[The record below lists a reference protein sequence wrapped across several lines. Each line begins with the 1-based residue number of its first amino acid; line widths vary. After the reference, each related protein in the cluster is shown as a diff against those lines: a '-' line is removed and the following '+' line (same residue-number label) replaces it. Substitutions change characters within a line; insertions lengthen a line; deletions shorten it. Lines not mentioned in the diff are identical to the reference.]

1 MHFKSFLLAAASAAA
16 FAGAAHAQDAA
27 PADDTTAVDQIVVT
41 GTRVAR
47 SRLDTVSPV
56 DIVDSKA
63 LTRQGTPELAQALAN
78 LAPSID
84 FPRPAVTDGTDSV
97 RPATLR
103 GLSPDQTLVLLN
115 GHRAHTAALVNI
127 NGSIGRGSSPF
138 DLNTIPT
145 AALDRV
151 EILREGAAAQYGSDA
166 IAGVINL
173 RLREARSGGGA
184 SATYGVYNTDV
195 KTERNHDGRKAHDG
209 PTYSA
214 SLWQGFAL
222 PNDGFLTLTGE
233 YSFRN
238 PTNRADLD
246 PRVTPNKVTGVY
258 GDPQVETKT
267 IYANAGL
274 PLNDDWSLYGLA
286 GYQNR
291 KGESSAFPRL
301 AVVGGALNT
310 AQNIASIYPNGYVPK
325 ITTKIDDY
333 NLLFGTKGVIAG
345 FNVDASVSYGNNK
358 VEYGTINSLNA
369 SLGAASPTRFKDGSM
384 QYGQTVAAID
394 VNRPLDLFNFAK
406 PSTLAFGV
414 EYRDETYKIKAGETA
429 SWVNGGA
436 GAANAGI
443 GAQGFPGF
451 RPTNAVDVS
460 RNATSFYVDLDN
472 QITDKLDV
480 DLAARYEDYSDFG
493 STTTGKIAARYDFT
507 DSFALRGAFSSGFR
521 APALQQQYFTTTSIN
536 IVGGSPVDVG
546 TFPATSATAAAL
558 GAKPLEPEKSKNYSL
573 GAVYHKGPFELTV
586 DAYQIDIDNRIVLS
600 ENIAGVNGGTATQQA
615 IYNLLQPFGVT
626 TARFFVNGVDTTTKG
641 VDVVAR
647 YRLDAD
653 AAGRFDLT
661 LAANY
666 NQTDVNRVPTTST
679 LSGLPVPPPL
689 FARVNVLTY
698 EQGTPDHKFVA
709 SGDWSNGPWGATLK
723 GTAYGSVLIPNANS
737 TLDYKSG
744 AKTVWDA
751 EARYTFLK
759 DITWALG
766 VNNLFD
772 EYPDRAPAPVNTT
785 GVVGFPSY
793 SPFGFNGR
801 FLYTRL
807 SYSW

>member
-1 MHFKSFLLAAASAAA
+1 MRGDFAMRFKSFLLAAASVAAV
-16 FAGAAHAQDAA
+16 AGAAQAQDVATT
-27 PADDTTAVDQIVVT
+27 ADSTAVDQVVVT

-56 DIVDSKA
+56 DVVDSKA

-127 NGSIGRGSSPF
+127 NGSIGRGSAPF

-173 RLREARSGGGA
+173 RLREASHGGGA
-184 SATYGVYNTDV
+184 SATYGIYNTEV
-195 KTERNHDGRKAHDG
+195 KTTRDRDGRTAHDG

-222 PNDGFLTLTGE
+222 PNEGFLTVTGE

-238 PTNRADLD
+238 PTNRADRD
-246 PRVTPNKVTGVY
+246 PRVSPQKVTGVY

-267 IYANAGL
+267 IYANFGL
-274 PLNDDWSLYGLA
+274 PLNEAWSLYGLA

-301 AVVGGALNT
+301 ADNANNYVSV
-310 AQNIASIYPNGYVPK
+310 YPTGYVPR

-333 NLLFGTKGVIAG
+333 NLAFGAKGEIGG
-345 FNVDASVSYGNNK
+345 FNVDASVTYGNNK

-369 SLGAASPTRFKDGSM
+369 SLGATSPTRFKDGSM

-394 VNRPLDLFNFAK
+394 VNRPLELFNFAK
-406 PSTLAFGV
+406 PSTLAFGI
-414 EYRDETYKIKAGETA
+414 EYRDETYKIEAGETA
-429 SWVNGGA
+429 SWVNGGNGK
-436 GAANAGI
+436 GA

-451 RPTNAVDVS
+451 RPANEVDVS
-460 RNATSFYVDLDN
+460 RNATSLYVDLDN
-472 QITDKLDV
+472 QITDKLDI

-507 DSFALRGAFSSGFR
+507 DNFALRGAFSSGFR

-536 IVGGSPVDVG
+536 IVAGGAAVDVG

-573 GAVYHKGPFELTV
+573 GAVYHKGPFELTI

-600 ENIAGVNGGTATQQA
+600 ENIAGVNGGTPTQQA

-626 TARFFVNGVDTTTKG
+626 TARFFVNGVDTTSKG

-666 NQTDVNRVPTTST
+666 NQTDVTKVPTTST

-689 FARVNVLTY
+689 FARVNILTY

-709 SGDWSNGPWGATLK
+709 SGDWSNGPWGATLR
-723 GTAYGSVLIPNANS
+723 GTAYGSVLVPNATPS
-737 TLDYKSG
+737 LDYKSG

-759 DITWALG
+759 DVTWAVG

-785 GVVGFPSY
+785 GVVAFPSY

>member
-1 MHFKSFLLAAASAAA
+1 MRFKSFLLAAASVAAVS
-16 FAGAAHAQDAA
+16 GAAQAQDVAT
-27 PADDTTAVDQIVVT
+27 PADSTEVDQVVIT

-56 DIVDSKA
+56 DVVDNKA

-115 GHRAHTAALVNI
+115 GHRAHTSALVNI
-127 NGSIGRGSSPF
+127 NGSIGRGSAPF

-173 RLREARSGGGA
+173 RLREASHGGGA
-184 SATYGVYNTDV
+184 SATYGIYNTDV
-195 KTERNHDGRKAHDG
+195 KTARDRDGRKAHDG

-222 PNDGFLTLTGE
+222 PNEGFLTVTGE

-238 PTNRADLD
+238 PTNRADRD
-246 PRVTPNKVTGVY
+246 PRVSPQKVTGVY

-267 IYANAGL
+267 IYANFGL
-274 PLNDDWSLYGLA
+274 PLNEEWSLYGLA

-301 AVVGGALNT
+301 ADNANNYVSV
-310 AQNIASIYPNGYVPK
+310 YPTGYVPR

-333 NLLFGTKGVIAG
+333 NLAFGTKGVIGG
-345 FNVDASVSYGNNK
+345 FNVDASVTYGNNK

-369 SLGAASPTRFKDGSM
+369 SLGPSSPTRFKDGSM

-394 VNRPLDLFNFAK
+394 VNRPLELFNFAK
-406 PSTLAFGV
+406 PSTLAFGI
-414 EYRDETYKIKAGETA
+414 EYRDETYKIEAGETA
-429 SWVNGGA
+429 SWVNGGNGK
-436 GAANAGI
+436 GA

-451 RPTNAVDVS
+451 RPANEVDVS
-460 RNATSFYVDLDN
+460 RNATSLYVDLDN
-472 QITDKLDV
+472 QITDKLDI

-507 DSFALRGAFSSGFR
+507 DNFALRGAFSTGFR

-536 IVGGSPVDVG
+536 IVSGGAAVDVG

-600 ENIAGVNGGTATQQA
+600 ENIQGVNGGTPTQQA

-626 TARFFVNGVDTTTKG
+626 TARFFVNGVDTTSKG

-653 AAGRFDLT
+653 EAGRFDLT

-666 NQTDVNRVPTTST
+666 NQTDVNKVPTTST

-709 SGDWSNGPWGATLK
+709 AGDWSNGPWGATLR
-723 GTAYGSVLIPNANS
+723 GTAYGSVLIPNA
-737 TLDYKSG
+737 TPALDYKSG

-759 DITWALG
+759 DVTWALG

-772 EYPDRAPAPVNTT
+772 EYPDQAPAPVNTT
-785 GVVGFPSY
+785 GVVAFPSY

>member
-1 MHFKSFLLAAASAAA
+1 MRFKSFLLAATSVAA
-16 FAGAAHAQDAA
+16 FAGAAHAQDTAT
-27 PADDTTAVDQIVVT
+27 PADDSTAVEQLVVT

-56 DIVDSKA
+56 DVVDNKA

-115 GHRAHTAALVNI
+115 GHRAHTSALVNI
-127 NGSIGRGSSPF
+127 NGSIGRGSAPF

-173 RLREARSGGGA
+173 RLREASHGGGA
-184 SATYGVYNTDV
+184 SATYGIYDTKVQTSRDP
-195 KTERNHDGRKAHDG
+195 DGRKAHDG

-222 PNDGFLTLTGE
+222 PNEGFLTVTGE

-246 PRVTPNKVTGVY
+246 PRVSPLKVTGVY

-267 IYANAGL
+267 IYANFGL
-274 PLNDDWSLYGLA
+274 PLNDTWSLYGLA

-301 AVVGGALNT
+301 ADNANNYTSV
-310 AQNIASIYPNGYVPK
+310 YPTGYVPR

-333 NLLFGTKGVIAG
+333 NLAFGTKGVVAG
-345 FNVDASVSYGNNK
+345 FNVDASVTYGNNK

-369 SLGAASPTRFKDGSM
+369 SLGATSPTRFKDGSM

-394 VNRPLDLFNFAK
+394 VNRPLELFNFAK
-406 PSTLAFGV
+406 PSTLAFGI
-414 EYRDETYKIKAGETA
+414 EYRDESYKIEAGETA
-429 SWVNGGA
+429 SWINGGNGK
-436 GAANAGI
+436 GA

-451 RPTNAVDVS
+451 RPANAVDVS
-460 RNATSFYVDLDN
+460 RNATSLYVDLDN
-472 QITDKLDV
+472 QITDKLDI

-507 DSFALRGAFSSGFR
+507 DNFALRGAFSSGFR

-536 IVGGSPVDVG
+536 IIAGGAAVDVG

-600 ENIAGVNGGTATQQA
+600 ENIQGVNGGTATQQA

-626 TARFFVNGVDTTTKG
+626 TARFFVNGVDTTSKG

-653 AAGRFDLT
+653 EAGRFDFT

-666 NQTDVNRVPTTST
+666 NQTDVNKVPTTST

-689 FARVNVLTY
+689 FARVNILTY

-709 SGDWSNGPWGATLK
+709 SGDWSNGAWGATLR
-723 GTAYGSVLIPNANS
+723 GTAYGSVLVPNA
-737 TLDYKSG
+737 TPALDYKSG

-785 GVVGFPSY
+785 GVVAFPSY

-807 SYSW
+807 SYNW

>member
-1 MHFKSFLLAAASAAA
+1 MHFRSFLMAAASVAVI
-16 FAGAAHAQDAA
+16 AGAAHAQDAA
-27 PADDTTAVDQIVVT
+27 APGAADDATAVDQIVVT

-56 DIVDSKA
+56 DVVDNKA

-127 NGSIGRGSSPF
+127 NGSIGRGSAPF

-195 KTERNHDGRKAHDG
+195 KTARNTDGRKAHDG

-214 SLWQGFAL
+214 SLWQGFSL

-238 PTNRADLD
+238 PTNRADND
-246 PRVTPNKVTGVY
+246 PRVAPGTVTGVY
-258 GDPQVETKT
+258 GDPQVESKT
-267 IYANAGL
+267 IYANFGL
-274 PLNDDWSLYGLA
+274 PLNADWSLYGLA

-301 AVVGGALNT
+301 ATNANNYVSV
-310 AQNIASIYPNGYVPK
+310 YPTGYVPR
-325 ITTKIDDY
+325 ITTDIDDY
-333 NLLFGTKGVIAG
+333 NLAFGTKGVIGG
-345 FNVDASVSYGNNK
+345 FNIDASVTYGDNK

-369 SLGAASPTRFKDGSM
+369 SLGATSPTRFKDGSM

-394 VNRPLDLFNFAK
+394 VNRPLELFGFAK

-429 SWVNGGA
+429 SWVNGGNGK
-436 GAANAGI
+436 GA

-451 RPTNAVDVS
+451 RPSNAVDVS
-460 RNATSFYVDLDN
+460 RNATSLYVDLDN
-472 QITDKLDV
+472 QVTDKLDI

-507 DSFALRGAFSSGFR
+507 NSFALRGAVSSGFR
-521 APALQQQYFTTTSIN
+521 APALQQQYFTVTSIN
-536 IVGGSPVDVG
+536 IVGGAAVDVG
-546 TFPATSATAAAL
+546 TFPATSLTARAL
-558 GAKPLEPEKSKNYSL
+558 GAKPLEPEKSKNYSF

-615 IYNLLQPFGVT
+615 IYNLLSPFGVT

-641 VDVVAR
+641 VDVVGR
-647 YRLDAD
+647 YRLDAE

-661 LAANY
+661 LAANF
-666 NQTDVNRVPTTST
+666 NKTDVNRVPTTST

-698 EQGTPDHKFVA
+698 EEGTPDHKFVA

-723 GTAYGSVLIPNANS
+723 GTAYGSVLVPS
-737 TLDYKSG
+737 SDPTLDYKSG

-759 DITWALG
+759 DVTWAVG

-772 EYPDRAPAPVNTT
+772 EYPDRTPAPSNTT
-785 GVVGFPSY
+785 GVVAFPSY

-807 SYSW
+807 SYGW

>member
-1 MHFKSFLLAAASAAA
+1 MRFRTFLLTAASVAAV
-16 FAGAAHAQDAA
+16 AGAAQAQDVAA
-27 PADDTTAVDQIVVT
+27 PTAADDSTAVDQLVVT

-56 DIVDSKA
+56 DVVDNKA

-127 NGSIGRGSSPF
+127 NGSIGRGSAPF

-145 AALDRV
+145 SALERV

-173 RLREARSGGGA
+173 RLRQASSGGGA
-184 SATYGVYNTDV
+184 SATYGIYNTEV
-195 KTERNHDGRKAHDG
+195 KTTRDSDGRKAKDG

-222 PNDGFLTLTGE
+222 PNDGFLTVTGE

-246 PRVTPNKVTGVY
+246 PRVSPQKVTGVY

-267 IYANAGL
+267 IYANFGL
-274 PLNDDWSLYGLA
+274 PLNDAWSLYGLA

-301 AVVGGALNT
+301 ADNANNYVSV
-310 AQNIASIYPNGYVPK
+310 YPTGYVPR
-325 ITTKIDDY
+325 ITTDIDDY
-333 NLLFGTKGVIAG
+333 NLAFGAKGEIGG
-345 FNVDASVSYGNNK
+345 FNVDASVTNGANK

-369 SLGAASPTRFKDGSM
+369 SLGPSSPTRFKDGSM
-384 QYGQTVAAID
+384 RYEQTVAAID
-394 VNRPLDLFNFAK
+394 VNRPLELFGFAQ
-406 PSTLAFGV
+406 PSTLAFGI
-414 EYRDETYKIKAGETA
+414 EYRDESYKIEAGETA
-429 SWVNGGA
+429 SWVNGGNGK
-436 GAANAGI
+436 GA

-451 RPTNAVDVS
+451 RPANEVDVN
-460 RNATSFYVDLDN
+460 RNATSLYVDLDN
-472 QITDKLDV
+472 QITDKLDI

-536 IVGGSPVDVG
+536 ILSGGAAVDVG
-546 TFPATSATAAAL
+546 TFPATSAPAVAL

-573 GAVYHKGPFELTV
+573 GAIYQKGPFELTV

-600 ENIAGVNGGTATQQA
+600 ENIQGVNGGTATQQA
-615 IYNLLQPFGVT
+615 IYNLLQPYGVT
-626 TARFFVNGVDTTTKG
+626 TARFFINGVDTTSKG

-647 YRLDAD
+647 YRLDAEE
-653 AAGRFDLT
+653 AGRFDLT
-661 LAANY
+661 LAANW
-666 NQTDVNRVPTTST
+666 NDTEVTRVPTTDT

-698 EQGTPDHKFVA
+698 EQGTPGHKFVA
-709 SGDWSNGPWGATLK
+709 SGDWSNGPWGATLR
-723 GTAYGSVLIPNANS
+723 GTAYGSVLIPNATPS
-737 TLDYKSG
+737 LDYKSG

-751 EARYTFLK
+751 EARYTFLR
-759 DITWALG
+759 DVTWAVG

-772 EYPDRAPAPVNTT
+772 EYPEEAPALVNTT

>member
-1 MHFKSFLLAAASAAA
+1 MRFKSFLLAAASVAAVS
-16 FAGAAHAQDAA
+16 GAAQAQDVAS
-27 PADDTTAVDQIVVT
+27 PNDSTEVDQVVIT

-56 DIVDSKA
+56 DVVDNKA

-115 GHRAHTAALVNI
+115 GHRAHTSALVNI
-127 NGSIGRGSSPF
+127 NGSIGRGSAPF

-173 RLREARSGGGA
+173 RLREASHGGGA
-184 SATYGVYNTDV
+184 SATYGIYNTEV
-195 KTERNHDGRKAHDG
+195 KTARDRDGRKAHDG

-222 PNDGFLTLTGE
+222 PNEGFLTVTGE

-238 PTNRADLD
+238 PTNRADRD
-246 PRVTPNKVTGVY
+246 PRVSPQKVTGVY

-267 IYANAGL
+267 IYANFGL
-274 PLNDDWSLYGLA
+274 PLNDEWSLYGLA

-301 AVVGGALNT
+301 ADNANNYVSV
-310 AQNIASIYPNGYVPK
+310 YPTGYVPR

-333 NLLFGTKGVIAG
+333 NLAFGTKGVIGG
-345 FNVDASVSYGNNK
+345 FNVDASVTYGNNK

-369 SLGAASPTRFKDGSM
+369 SLGPSSPTRFKDGSM

-394 VNRPLDLFNFAK
+394 VNRPLELFNFAK
-406 PSTLAFGV
+406 PSTLAFGI
-414 EYRDETYKIKAGETA
+414 EYRDETYKIEAGETA
-429 SWVNGGA
+429 SWINGGNGK
-436 GAANAGI
+436 GA

-451 RPTNAVDVS
+451 RPANAVDVS
-460 RNATSFYVDLDN
+460 RNATSLYVDLDN
-472 QITDKLDV
+472 QITDKLDI

-507 DSFALRGAFSSGFR
+507 DNFALRGAFSTGFR

-536 IVGGSPVDVG
+536 IIAGGAAVDVG

-573 GAVYHKGPFELTV
+573 GAIYHKGPFELTV

-600 ENIAGVNGGTATQQA
+600 ENIQGVNGGTPTQQA

-626 TARFFVNGVDTTTKG
+626 TARFFVNGVDTTSKG

-647 YRLDAD
+647 YRLDAE

-666 NQTDVNRVPTTST
+666 NQTDVNKVPTTNT

-689 FARVNVLTY
+689 FARVNILTY

-709 SGDWSNGPWGATLK
+709 SGDWSNGPWGATLR
-723 GTAYGSVLIPNANS
+723 GTAYGSVLIPNA
-737 TLDYKSG
+737 TPALDYKSG

-759 DITWALG
+759 DVTWALG

-772 EYPDRAPAPVNTT
+772 EYPEQAPAPVNTT
-785 GVVGFPSY
+785 GVVAFPSY

>member
-1 MHFKSFLLAAASAAA
+1 MRYRALLLAAASLTA
-16 FAGAAHAQDAA
+16 FSATAHAQTAA
-27 PADDTTAVDQIVVT
+27 SASDPSTVEQIVVT

-56 DIVDSKA
+56 DVVDNKA
-63 LTRQGTPELAQALAN
+63 LSRQGTPELAQALAN

-115 GHRAHTAALVNI
+115 GHRAHTSALVNI
-127 NGSIGRGSSPF
+127 NGSIGRGSAPF

-145 AALDRV
+145 AALQSV

-184 SATYGVYNTDV
+184 TATYGVYNT
-195 KTERNHDGRKAHDG
+195 KIETERNTSGRHANDG

-222 PNDGFLTLTGE
+222 PNNGFLTLTGE
-233 YSFRN
+233 YSYRN
-238 PTNRADLD
+238 PTNRSDLD
-246 PRVTPNKVTGVY
+246 PRVTPNKVTGIY

-267 IYANAGL
+267 VYANFGL
-274 PLNDDWSLYGLA
+274 PVNDSWKLYGLA

-291 KGESSAFPRL
+291 KGQSAAFPRL
-301 AVVGGALNT
+301 SDNANNYVSV
-310 AQNIASIYPNGYVPK
+310 YPNGYIPK
-325 ITTKIDDY
+325 ITTDIDDY
-333 NLLFGTKGVIAG
+333 NAEFGAKGDIAG
-345 FNVDASVSYGNNK
+345 FTVDASVNYGSNK
-358 VEYGTINSLNA
+358 VKYGTINSLNA
-369 SLGAASPTRFKDGSM
+369 SLGPSSPTSFKDGSM

-394 VNRPLDLFNFAK
+394 VNRPLELFHFAK

-429 SWVNGGA
+429 SWVNGGNGK
-436 GAANAGI
+436 GA

-460 RNATSFYVDLDN
+460 RHSTSLYADLDN
-472 QITDKLDV
+472 QVTDKFDV
-480 DLAARYEDYSDFG
+480 DLAVRYEDYSDFG
-493 STTTGKIAARYDFT
+493 STTIGKIAARYDLT
-507 DSFALRGAFSSGFR
+507 DSFAIRGAYSSGFR

-536 IVGGSPVDVG
+536 IIGGAAVDVG

-558 GAKPLEPEKSKNYSL
+558 GAKPLEPEKSKNYSF

-586 DAYQIDIDNRIVLS
+586 DAYQIDINNRIVLS
-600 ENIAGVNGGTATQQA
+600 ENIQGSATGTPTQQA
-615 IYNLLQPFGVT
+615 IYSLLQPFGVT
-626 TARFFVNGVDTTTKG
+626 TARFFINGVDTKTKG
-641 VDVVAR
+641 VDIVGR

-653 AAGRFDLT
+653 EAGRFDLT
-661 LAANY
+661 LAANF
-666 NQTDVNRVPTTST
+666 NDTTVGRVPTTTT
-679 LSGLPVPPPL
+679 LSSLPVPPSL
-689 FARVNVLTY
+689 FSRVNVATY
-698 EQGTPDHKFVA
+698 EQGTPDKKFVA
-709 SGDWSNGPWGATLK
+709 SGEWTNGPWGATLK
-723 GTAYGSVLIPNANS
+723 GAFYGSVLIPNSNQA
-737 TLDYKSG
+737 LDYTSG
-744 AKTVWDA
+744 DHTVWDL
-751 EARYTFLK
+751 EARYTFFK
-759 DITWALG
+759 KVTWAVG
-766 VNNLFD
+766 ANNLFD
-772 EYPDRAPAPVNTT
+772 EYPNRAPAAVNTT
-785 GVVGFPSY
+785 GVVAFPGF

>member
-1 MHFKSFLLAAASAAA
+1 MRFKSFLLAAASVAAVS
-16 FAGAAHAQDAA
+16 GAAQAQNVAA
-27 PADDTTAVDQIVVT
+27 PADSTEVDQVVIT

-56 DIVDSKA
+56 DVVDNKA

-115 GHRAHTAALVNI
+115 GHRAHTSALVNI
-127 NGSIGRGSSPF
+127 NGSIGRGSAPF

-173 RLREARSGGGA
+173 RLREASHGGGA
-184 SATYGVYNTDV
+184 SATYGIYNTDV
-195 KTERNHDGRKAHDG
+195 KTARDHDGRKAKDG

-222 PNDGFLTLTGE
+222 PNEGFLTVTGE

-238 PTNRADLD
+238 PTNRADRD
-246 PRVTPNKVTGVY
+246 PRVSPQKVTGVY

-267 IYANAGL
+267 IYANFGL
-274 PLNDDWSLYGLA
+274 PLNEAWSLYGLA

-301 AVVGGALNT
+301 ADNANNYVSV
-310 AQNIASIYPNGYVPK
+310 YPTGYVPR

-333 NLLFGTKGVIAG
+333 NLAFGTKGVIGG
-345 FNVDASVSYGNNK
+345 FNIDASVTYGNNK

-369 SLGAASPTRFKDGSM
+369 SLGPSSPTRFKDGSM

-394 VNRPLDLFNFAK
+394 VNRPLELFNFAK
-406 PSTLAFGV
+406 PSTLAFGI
-414 EYRDETYKIKAGETA
+414 EYRDETYEIEAGETA
-429 SWVNGGA
+429 SWINGGNGK
-436 GAANAGI
+436 GA

-451 RPTNAVDVS
+451 RPANEVDVS
-460 RNATSFYVDLDN
+460 RNATSLYVDLDN
-472 QITDKLDV
+472 QITDKLDI

-507 DSFALRGAFSSGFR
+507 DDFALRGAFSTGFR

-536 IVGGSPVDVG
+536 IIAGGAAVDVG

-573 GAVYHKGPFELTV
+573 GAIYHKGPFELTV

-600 ENIAGVNGGTATQQA
+600 ENIQGVNGGTPTQQA

-626 TARFFVNGVDTTTKG
+626 TARFFVNGVDTTSKG

-647 YRLDAD
+647 YRLDAE

-666 NQTDVNRVPTTST
+666 NQTDVNKVPTTNT

-689 FARVNVLTY
+689 FARVNILTY

-709 SGDWSNGPWGATLK
+709 SGDWSNGPWGATLR
-723 GTAYGSVLIPNANS
+723 GTAYGSVLIPNA
-737 TLDYKSG
+737 TPALDYKSG

-759 DITWALG
+759 DVTWALG

-772 EYPDRAPAPVNTT
+772 EYPEQAPAPVNTT
-785 GVVGFPSY
+785 GVVAFPSY

>member
-1 MHFKSFLLAAASAAA
+1 MRFKSFLLAAASVAAV
-16 FAGAAHAQDAA
+16 AGAAQAQDAA
-27 PADDTTAVDQIVVT
+27 APDDSTAVDQVVVT

-56 DIVDSKA
+56 DVVDNKA

-115 GHRAHTAALVNI
+115 GHRAHTSALVNI
-127 NGSIGRGSSPF
+127 NGSIGRGSAPF

-173 RLREARSGGGA
+173 RLREASHGGGA
-184 SATYGVYNTDV
+184 SATYGIYNTDV
-195 KTERNHDGRKAHDG
+195 KTTRDRDGRTAHDG

-246 PRVTPNKVTGVY
+246 PRVSPQKVTGVY

-267 IYANAGL
+267 IYANFGL
-274 PLNDDWSLYGLA
+274 PLNDAWSLYGLA

-301 AVVGGALNT
+301 ADNANNYVSV
-310 AQNIASIYPNGYVPK
+310 YPTGYVPR

-333 NLLFGTKGVIAG
+333 NLAFGTKGVIAG
-345 FNVDASVSYGNNK
+345 FNVDASVTYGNNK

-369 SLGAASPTRFKDGSM
+369 SLGPSSPTRFKDGSM

-394 VNRPLDLFNFAK
+394 VNRPLELFSFAK
-406 PSTLAFGV
+406 PSTLAFGI
-414 EYRDETYKIKAGETA
+414 EYRDESYKIEAGETA
-429 SWVNGGA
+429 SWVNGGNGK
-436 GAANAGI
+436 GA

-451 RPTNAVDVS
+451 RPANEVDVS
-460 RNATSFYVDLDN
+460 RNATSLYVDLDN

-507 DSFALRGAFSSGFR
+507 DNFALRGAFSSGFR

-536 IVGGSPVDVG
+536 IVSGGAAVDVG

-573 GAVYHKGPFELTV
+573 GAIYHKGPFELTV

-600 ENIAGVNGGTATQQA
+600 ENIQGVNGGTATQQA

-626 TARFFVNGVDTTTKG
+626 TARFFVNGVDTTSKG

-666 NQTDVNRVPTTST
+666 NQTDVNKVPTTST

-689 FARVNVLTY
+689 FARVNILTY

-709 SGDWSNGPWGATLK
+709 SGDWSNGSWGATLR
-723 GTAYGSVLIPNANS
+723 GTAYGSVLIPNATPS
-737 TLDYKSG
+737 LDYKSG

-759 DITWALG
+759 DVTWAVG

-772 EYPDRAPAPVNTT
+772 EYPDRAPALVNTT
-785 GVVGFPSY
+785 GVVGYPSY

>member
-1 MHFKSFLLAAASAAA
+1 MRFRNFLLAATSIVAV
-16 FAGAAHAQDAA
+16 AGVAHAQDAA
-27 PADDTTAVDQIVVT
+27 APAADESTAVDQVVVT

-56 DIVDSKA
+56 DVVDNKA
-63 LTRQGTPELAQALAN
+63 LSRQGTPELAQALAN

-127 NGSIGRGSSPF
+127 NGSIGRGSAPF

-145 AALDRV
+145 AALETV

-173 RLREARSGGGA
+173 RLRQASHGGGA
-184 SATYGVYNTDV
+184 SATYGIYNTDV
-195 KTERNHDGRKAHDG
+195 KTTRNQDGRKAHDG

-222 PNDGFLTLTGE
+222 PNDGYLTVTGE

-238 PTNRADLD
+238 PTNRADYD
-246 PRVTPNKVTGVY
+246 PRVTPSKVTGVY

-267 IYANAGL
+267 IYANFGL
-274 PLNDDWSLYGLA
+274 PLNEDWSLYGLA

-301 AVVGGALNT
+301 ADNANNYVSV
-310 AQNIASIYPNGYVPK
+310 YPTGYVPR
-325 ITTKIDDY
+325 ITTDIDDY
-333 NLLFGTKGVIAG
+333 NLAFGAKGVIAG
-345 FNVDASVSYGNNK
+345 FNVDASVTNGANK

-369 SLGAASPTRFKDGSM
+369 SLGPSSPTRFKDGSM
-384 QYGQTVAAID
+384 RYEQTVAAID
-394 VNRPLDLFNFAK
+394 VNRPLELFGFAK
-406 PSTLAFGV
+406 PSTLAFGI
-414 EYRDETYKIKAGETA
+414 EYRDESYRIKAGETA
-429 SWVNGGA
+429 SWVNGGNGK
-436 GAANAGI
+436 GA

-451 RPTNAVDVS
+451 RPANEVDVS
-460 RNATSFYVDLDN
+460 RNATSLYVDLDN

-536 IVGGSPVDVG
+536 IIAGGAAVDVG

-600 ENIAGVNGGTATQQA
+600 ENIQGVNGGTPTQQA

-626 TARFFVNGVDTTTKG
+626 TARFFVNGVDTTSKG

-666 NQTDVNRVPTTST
+666 NQTDVNKVPTTST

-709 SGDWSNGPWGATLK
+709 SGDWSNGPWGATLR
-723 GTAYGSVLIPNANS
+723 GTAYGSVLIPNA
-737 TLDYKSG
+737 TPALDYKSG

-759 DITWALG
+759 DITWAVG

-772 EYPDRAPAPVNTT
+772 EYPNQAPAPVNTT

>member
-1 MHFKSFLLAAASAAA
+1 MRFRSFLLAATSVAA

-27 PADDTTAVDQIVVT
+27 APADDSTAVDQIVVT

-56 DIVDSKA
+56 DVVDNKA

-127 NGSIGRGSSPF
+127 NGSIGRGSAPF
-138 DLNTIPT
+138 DLNTIPV

-173 RLREARSGGGA
+173 RLREASHGGGA
-184 SATYGVYNTDV
+184 SATYGIYDTKVQTSRD
-195 KTERNHDGRKAHDG
+195 TDGRKAHDG

-222 PNDGFLTLTGE
+222 PNEGFLTVTGE

-238 PTNRADLD
+238 PTNRADRD
-246 PRVTPNKVTGVY
+246 PRVSPLKVTGVY

-267 IYANAGL
+267 IYANFGL

-301 AVVGGALNT
+301 ADNANNYTSV
-310 AQNIASIYPNGYVPK
+310 YPTGYVPR

-333 NLLFGTKGVIAG
+333 NLAFGTKGVIAG
-345 FNVDASVSYGNNK
+345 FNVDASVTYGNNK

-369 SLGAASPTRFKDGSM
+369 SLGPTSPTRFKDGSM

-394 VNRPLDLFNFAK
+394 VNRPLELFNFAK
-406 PSTLAFGV
+406 PSTLAFGI
-414 EYRDETYKIKAGETA
+414 EYRDETYKIEAGETA
-429 SWVNGGA
+429 SWVNGGNGK
-436 GAANAGI
+436 GA

-451 RPTNAVDVS
+451 RPANAVDVG
-460 RNATSFYVDLDN
+460 RNATSLYVDLDN
-472 QITDKLDV
+472 QITDKLDI

-536 IVGGSPVDVG
+536 IVAGGAAVDVG

-573 GAVYHKGPFELTV
+573 GAIYHKGPFELTV

-615 IYNLLQPFGVT
+615 IFNLLQPFGVT

-653 AAGRFDLT
+653 EVGRFDFT

-666 NQTDVNRVPTTST
+666 NQTDVNKVPTTST

-689 FARVNVLTY
+689 FARVNILTY

-723 GTAYGSVLIPNANS
+723 GTAYGSVLVPNATP

-785 GVVGFPSY
+785 GVVAFPSY

>member
-1 MHFKSFLLAAASAAA
+1 MRFRSFLLAATSVAA
-16 FAGAAHAQDAA
+16 FAGAAHAQDTA
-27 PADDTTAVDQIVVT
+27 PADDANAVEQLVVT

-56 DIVDSKA
+56 DVVDNKA

-115 GHRAHTAALVNI
+115 GHRAHTSALVNI
-127 NGSIGRGSSPF
+127 NGSIGRGSAPF

-173 RLREARSGGGA
+173 RLREASHGGGA
-184 SATYGVYNTDV
+184 SATYGIYDTKVQTSRD
-195 KTERNHDGRKAHDG
+195 TDGRKAHDG

-222 PNDGFLTLTGE
+222 PNEGFLTVTGE

-246 PRVTPNKVTGVY
+246 PRVNPNKVTGVY

-267 IYANAGL
+267 IYANFGL
-274 PLNDDWSLYGLA
+274 PLNDTWSLYGLA

-301 AVVGGALNT
+301 ADNANNYTSV
-310 AQNIASIYPNGYVPK
+310 YPTGYVPR

-333 NLLFGTKGVIAG
+333 NLAFGTKGVVAG
-345 FNVDASVSYGNNK
+345 FNVDASVTYGNNK

-369 SLGAASPTRFKDGSM
+369 SLGATSPTRFKDGSM

-394 VNRPLDLFNFAK
+394 VNRPLELFNFAK
-406 PSTLAFGV
+406 PSTLAFGI
-414 EYRDETYKIKAGETA
+414 EYRDETYKIEAGETA
-429 SWVNGGA
+429 SWINGGNGK
-436 GAANAGI
+436 GA

-451 RPTNAVDVS
+451 RPANEVDVS
-460 RNATSFYVDLDN
+460 RNATSLYVDLDN
-472 QITDKLDV
+472 QITDKLDI

-507 DSFALRGAFSSGFR
+507 DNFALRGAFSSGFR

-536 IVGGSPVDVG
+536 IIAGGAAVDVG

-600 ENIAGVNGGTATQQA
+600 ENIQGVNGGTATQQA

-626 TARFFVNGVDTTTKG
+626 TARFFVNGVDTTSKG

-653 AAGRFDLT
+653 EAGRFDFT

-666 NQTDVNRVPTTST
+666 NQTDVTKVPTTST

-689 FARVNVLTY
+689 FARVNILTY

-709 SGDWSNGPWGATLK
+709 AGDWSNGPWGATLR
-723 GTAYGSVLIPNANS
+723 GTAYGSVLVPNA
-737 TLDYKSG
+737 TPALDYKSG

-785 GVVGFPSY
+785 GVVAFPSY

-807 SYSW
+807 SYNW

>member
-1 MHFKSFLLAAASAAA
+1 MRFRSFLLAATSVAA

-27 PADDTTAVDQIVVT
+27 APAPGPSDDPNAVEQLVVT

-56 DIVDSKA
+56 DVVDNKA

-115 GHRAHTAALVNI
+115 GHRAHTSALVNI
-127 NGSIGRGSSPF
+127 NGSIGRGSAPF

-173 RLREARSGGGA
+173 RLREASHGGGA
-184 SATYGVYNTDV
+184 SATYGIYNTDV
-195 KTERNHDGRKAHDG
+195 KTARDTDGRKAHDG

-222 PNDGFLTLTGE
+222 PNDGFLTVTGE

-246 PRVTPNKVTGVY
+246 PRVSPQKVTGVY

-267 IYANAGL
+267 IYANFGL
-274 PLNDDWSLYGLA
+274 PLNDDWQLYGLA

-301 AVVGGALNT
+301 ADNANNYTSV
-310 AQNIASIYPNGYVPK
+310 YPTGYVPR

-333 NLLFGTKGVIAG
+333 NLAFGTKGVVAG
-345 FNVDASVSYGNNK
+345 FNVDASVTYGNNK

-369 SLGAASPTRFKDGSM
+369 SLGPSSPTRFKDGSM

-394 VNRPLDLFNFAK
+394 VNRPLELFNFAK
-406 PSTLAFGV
+406 PSTLAFGI
-414 EYRDETYKIKAGETA
+414 EYRDETYKIEAGETA
-429 SWVNGGA
+429 SWVNGGNGK
-436 GAANAGI
+436 GA

-451 RPTNAVDVS
+451 RPANEVDVS
-460 RNATSFYVDLDN
+460 RNATSLYVDLDN
-472 QITDKLDV
+472 QITDKLDI

-507 DSFALRGAFSSGFR
+507 DNFALRGAFSSGFR

-536 IVGGSPVDVG
+536 IIAGGAAVDVG

-600 ENIAGVNGGTATQQA
+600 ENIQGVNGGTATQQA

-626 TARFFVNGVDTTTKG
+626 TARFFVNGVDTTSKG

-653 AAGRFDLT
+653 QAGRFDFT

-666 NQTDVNRVPTTST
+666 NQTDVNKVPTTST

-689 FARVNVLTY
+689 FARVNILTY

-709 SGDWSNGPWGATLK
+709 AGDWSNGPWGATLR
-723 GTAYGSVLIPNANS
+723 GTAYGSVLIPNATPS
-737 TLDYKSG
+737 LDYKSG

-759 DITWALG
+759 DVTWAVG

-785 GVVGFPSY
+785 GVVAFPSY

-807 SYSW
+807 SYNW

>member
-1 MHFKSFLLAAASAAA
+1 MRFRSFLLAATSVVAVAS
-16 FAGAAHAQDAA
+16 AAHAQDTAA
-27 PADDTTAVDQIVVT
+27 PADDSTAVDQVVVT

-56 DIVDSKA
+56 DVVNNKA
-63 LTRQGTPELAQALAN
+63 LTQQGTPELAQALAN
-78 LAPSID
+78 VAPSLD

-145 AALDRV
+145 AALETV

-173 RLREARSGGGA
+173 RLRQASHGGGA
-184 SATYGVYNTDV
+184 SATYGIYNTEV
-195 KTERNHDGRKAHDG
+195 KTTRNQDGRKAHDG

-214 SLWQGFAL
+214 SLWQGFSL
-222 PNDGFLTLTGE
+222 PNDGFLTVTGE

-238 PTNRADLD
+238 PTNRADFD

-267 IYANAGL
+267 IYANFGL
-274 PLNDDWSLYGLA
+274 PLNEDWSLYGLA

-301 AVVGGALNT
+301 ADNANNYVSV
-310 AQNIASIYPNGYVPK
+310 YPTGYVPR
-325 ITTKIDDY
+325 ITTDIDDY
-333 NLLFGTKGVIAG
+333 NLAFGAKGVIGG
-345 FNVDASVSYGNNK
+345 FNVDASVTNGANK

-369 SLGAASPTRFKDGSM
+369 SLGATSPTRFKDGSM
-384 QYGQTVAAID
+384 RYEQTVAAID
-394 VNRPLDLFNFAK
+394 VNRPLELFGFAK
-406 PSTLAFGV
+406 PSTLAFGI
-414 EYRDETYKIKAGETA
+414 EYRDEAYKIEAGETA
-429 SWVNGGA
+429 SWTNGGNGK
-436 GAANAGI
+436 GA

-451 RPTNAVDVS
+451 RPANEVDVS
-460 RNATSFYVDLDN
+460 RNATSLYVDLDN
-472 QITDKLDV
+472 QVTDKLDI

-536 IVGGSPVDVG
+536 IVAGGAAVDVG

-573 GAVYHKGPFELTV
+573 GAVYHKGSFELTV

-600 ENIAGVNGGTATQQA
+600 ENIQGVNGGTATQQA

-626 TARFFVNGVDTTTKG
+626 TARFFVNGVDTTSKG

-647 YRLDAD
+647 YRLDAEE
-653 AAGRFDLT
+653 AGRFDLT

-666 NQTDVNRVPTTST
+666 NQTDVNKVPTTST
-679 LSGLPVPPPL
+679 ISGLPVPPPL

-698 EQGTPDHKFVA
+698 EQGTPDHKIVA
-709 SGDWSNGPWGATLK
+709 SGDWSNGPWGATLR
-723 GTAYGSVLIPNANS
+723 GTAYGSVLIPNATAS
-737 TLDYKSG
+737 LDYKSG

-759 DITWALG
+759 DLTWAVG

-772 EYPDRAPAPVNTT
+772 EYPNKAPAPVNTT

-807 SYSW
+807 SYNW

>member
-1 MHFKSFLLAAASAAA
+1 MRFRSFLLAATSVVAVAS
-16 FAGAAHAQDAA
+16 AAHAQDTAA
-27 PADDTTAVDQIVVT
+27 PADDSTAVDQVVVT

-56 DIVDSKA
+56 DVVNNKA
-63 LTRQGTPELAQALAN
+63 LTQQGTPELAQALAN
-78 LAPSID
+78 VAPSLD

-145 AALDRV
+145 AALETV

-173 RLREARSGGGA
+173 RLRQASHGGGA
-184 SATYGVYNTDV
+184 SATYGIYNTEV
-195 KTERNHDGRKAHDG
+195 KTTRNQDGRKAHDG

-214 SLWQGFAL
+214 SLWQGFSL
-222 PNDGFLTLTGE
+222 PNDGFLTVTGE

-238 PTNRADLD
+238 PTNRADFD

-267 IYANAGL
+267 IYANFGL
-274 PLNDDWSLYGLA
+274 PLNEDWSLYGLA

-301 AVVGGALNT
+301 ADNANNYVSV
-310 AQNIASIYPNGYVPK
+310 YPTGYVPQ
-325 ITTKIDDY
+325 ITTDIDDY
-333 NLLFGTKGVIAG
+333 NLAFGAKGVIGG
-345 FNVDASVSYGNNK
+345 FNVDASVTNGANK

-369 SLGAASPTRFKDGSM
+369 SLGATSPTRFKDGSM
-384 QYGQTVAAID
+384 RYEQTVAAID
-394 VNRPLDLFNFAK
+394 INRPLELFGFAK
-406 PSTLAFGV
+406 PSTLAFGI
-414 EYRDETYKIKAGETA
+414 EYRDEAYKIEAGETA
-429 SWVNGGA
+429 SWTNGGNGK
-436 GAANAGI
+436 GA

-451 RPTNAVDVS
+451 RPANEVDVS
-460 RNATSFYVDLDN
+460 RNATSLYVDLDN
-472 QITDKLDV
+472 QVTDKLDI

-536 IVGGSPVDVG
+536 IVAGGAAVDVG

-600 ENIAGVNGGTATQQA
+600 ENIQGVNGGTATQQA

-626 TARFFVNGVDTTTKG
+626 TARFFVNGVDTTSKG

-647 YRLDAD
+647 YRLDAEE
-653 AAGRFDLT
+653 AGRFDLT

-666 NQTDVNRVPTTST
+666 NQTDVNKVPTTST
-679 LSGLPVPPPL
+679 ISGLPVPPPL

-698 EQGTPDHKFVA
+698 EQGTPDHKIVA
-709 SGDWSNGPWGATLK
+709 SGDWSNGPWGATLR
-723 GTAYGSVLIPNANS
+723 GTAYGSVLIPNATAS
-737 TLDYKSG
+737 LDYKSG
-744 AKTVWDA
+744 AKTVWDT

-759 DITWALG
+759 DLTWAVG

-772 EYPDRAPAPVNTT
+772 EYPNKAPAPVNTT

-807 SYSW
+807 SYNW

>member
-1 MHFKSFLLAAASAAA
+1 MRFRSFLLAATSVVAVAS
-16 FAGAAHAQDAA
+16 AAHAQDTAA
-27 PADDTTAVDQIVVT
+27 PADDSTAVDQVVVT

-56 DIVDSKA
+56 DVVNNKA
-63 LTRQGTPELAQALAN
+63 LTQQGTPELAQALAN
-78 LAPSID
+78 VAPSLD

-145 AALDRV
+145 AALETV

-173 RLREARSGGGA
+173 RLRQASHGGGA
-184 SATYGVYNTDV
+184 SATYGIYNTEV
-195 KTERNHDGRKAHDG
+195 KTTRNQDGRKAHDG

-214 SLWQGFAL
+214 SLWQGFSL
-222 PNDGFLTLTGE
+222 PNDGFLTVTGE

-238 PTNRADLD
+238 PTNRADFD

-267 IYANAGL
+267 IYANFGL
-274 PLNDDWSLYGLA
+274 PLNEDWSLYGLA

-301 AVVGGALNT
+301 ADNANNYVSV
-310 AQNIASIYPNGYVPK
+310 YPTGYVPR
-325 ITTKIDDY
+325 ITTDIDDY
-333 NLLFGTKGVIAG
+333 NLAFGAKGVIGG
-345 FNVDASVSYGNNK
+345 FNVDASVTNGANK

-369 SLGAASPTRFKDGSM
+369 SLGATSPTRFKDGSM
-384 QYGQTVAAID
+384 RYEQTVAAID
-394 VNRPLDLFNFAK
+394 INRPLELFGFAK
-406 PSTLAFGV
+406 PSTLAFGI
-414 EYRDETYKIKAGETA
+414 EYRDEAYKIEAGETA
-429 SWVNGGA
+429 SWTNGGNGK
-436 GAANAGI
+436 GA

-451 RPTNAVDVS
+451 RPANEVDVS
-460 RNATSFYVDLDN
+460 RNATSLYVDLDN
-472 QITDKLDV
+472 QVTDKLDI

-536 IVGGSPVDVG
+536 IVAGGAAVDVG

-573 GAVYHKGPFELTV
+573 GAVYHKGSFELTV

-600 ENIAGVNGGTATQQA
+600 ENIQGVNGGTATQQA

-626 TARFFVNGVDTTTKG
+626 TARFFVNGVDTTSKG

-647 YRLDAD
+647 YRLDAEE
-653 AAGRFDLT
+653 AGRFDLT

-666 NQTDVNRVPTTST
+666 NQTDVNKVPTTST
-679 LSGLPVPPPL
+679 ISGLPVPPPL

-698 EQGTPDHKFVA
+698 EQGTPDHKIVA
-709 SGDWSNGPWGATLK
+709 SGDWSNGPWGATLR
-723 GTAYGSVLIPNANS
+723 GTAYGSVLIPNATAS
-737 TLDYKSG
+737 LDYKSG

-759 DITWALG
+759 DLTWAVG

-772 EYPDRAPAPVNTT
+772 EYPNKAPAPVNTT

-807 SYSW
+807 SYNW

>member
-1 MHFKSFLLAAASAAA
+1 MHIRSFLLTAASVAAL
-16 FAGAAHAQDAA
+16 AGVAHAQDAA
-27 PADDTTAVDQIVVT
+27 APADDATAVDQIVIT

-56 DIVDSKA
+56 DIVDNKA

-127 NGSIGRGSSPF
+127 NGSIGRGSAPF

-173 RLREARSGGGA
+173 RLREASHGGGA
-184 SATYGVYNTDV
+184 SATYGIYDTEV
-195 KTERNHDGRKAHDG
+195 KTARDTDGRKAHDG
-209 PTYSA
+209 PVYSA

-222 PNDGFLTLTGE
+222 PNEGFLTVTGE

-238 PTNRADLD
+238 PSNRADND
-246 PRVTPNKVTGVY
+246 PRVTPTRVTGVY

-267 IYANAGL
+267 IYANFGL
-274 PLNDDWSLYGLA
+274 PLNDAWSLYGLA

-301 AVVGGALNT
+301 ATNANNYVSV
-310 AQNIASIYPNGYVPK
+310 YPNGYVPR
-325 ITTKIDDY
+325 ITTDIDDY
-333 NLLFGTKGVIAG
+333 NLAFGTKGEIGG
-345 FNVDASVSYGNNK
+345 FNVDASVTYGNNK

-369 SLGAASPTRFKDGSM
+369 SLGATSPTRFKDGSM

-394 VNRPLDLFNFAK
+394 VNRPLELFNFAK
-406 PSTLAFGV
+406 PSTLAFGI
-414 EYRDETYKIKAGETA
+414 EYRDESYKIKAGETA
-429 SWVNGGA
+429 SWVNGGNGK
-436 GAANAGI
+436 GA

-451 RPTNAVDVS
+451 RPSNAVDVG
-460 RNATSFYVDLDN
+460 RNSTSLYVDLDN
-472 QITDKLDV
+472 QVTDKLDI
-480 DLAARYEDYSDFG
+480 DLAARHEDYSDFG

-507 DSFALRGAFSSGFR
+507 DHFALRGAFSTGFR
-521 APALQQQYFTTTSIN
+521 APALQQQYFTVTSIN
-536 IVGGSPVDVG
+536 IVGGAAVDVG
-546 TFPATSATAAAL
+546 TFPATSATARAL

-600 ENIAGVNGGTATQQA
+600 ENIAGSATGTPTQQA
-615 IYNLLQPFGVT
+615 IYAILAPFGVT

-641 VDVVAR
+641 VDVVGR
-647 YRLDAD
+647 YRLDAEE
-653 AAGRFDLT
+653 AGRFDLT
-661 LAANY
+661 LAANF
-666 NQTDVNRVPTTST
+666 NKTDVNRVPTNST

-689 FARVNVLTY
+689 FARVNILTY

-723 GTAYGSVLIPNANS
+723 GTAYGSVLVPS
-737 TLDYKSG
+737 SDPTLDYKSG

-759 DITWALG
+759 DVTWALG

-772 EYPDRAPAPVNTT
+772 EYPDRTPALANTT
-785 GVVGFPSY
+785 GVVAFPSY

>member
-1 MHFKSFLLAAASAAA
+1 MHFRSFLMAAASVAAV
-16 FAGAAHAQDAA
+16 AGAAQAQDVA
-27 PADDTTAVDQIVVT
+27 PADDTTAVDQVVVT

-56 DIVDSKA
+56 DVVDNKA

-78 LAPSID
+78 LAPSLD

-127 NGSIGRGSSPF
+127 NGSIGRGSAPF

-173 RLREARSGGGA
+173 RLREASHGGGA
-184 SATYGVYNTDV
+184 SATYGIYDTEV
-195 KTERNHDGRKAHDG
+195 KTTRNRDGRTAHDG

-246 PRVTPNKVTGVY
+246 LRVSPRKVTGVY

-267 IYANAGL
+267 IYANFGL
-274 PLNDDWSLYGLA
+274 PLNDAWSLYGLA

-301 AVVGGALNT
+301 ADNANNYVSV
-310 AQNIASIYPNGYVPK
+310 YPTGYVPR

-333 NLLFGTKGVIAG
+333 NLAFGTKGVIGG
-345 FNVDASVSYGNNK
+345 FNVDASVTHGENK

-369 SLGAASPTRFKDGSM
+369 SLGPSSPTRFKDGSM

-394 VNRPLDLFNFAK
+394 VNRPLELFGFAK
-406 PSTLAFGV
+406 PSTLAFGI
-414 EYRDETYKIKAGETA
+414 EYRDESYKIEAGETA
-429 SWVNGGA
+429 SWVNGGNGK
-436 GAANAGI
+436 GA

-451 RPTNAVDVS
+451 RPANEVDVS
-460 RNATSFYVDLDN
+460 RNATSLYVDLDN
-472 QITDKLDV
+472 QITDKLDI

-507 DSFALRGAFSSGFR
+507 DNFALRGAFSSGFR

-536 IVGGSPVDVG
+536 IIAGGAAVDVG

-600 ENIAGVNGGTATQQA
+600 ENIQGVNGGTPTQQA

-626 TARFFVNGVDTTTKG
+626 TARFFVNGVDTTSKG

-666 NQTDVNRVPTTST
+666 NQTDVNKVPTTST

-689 FARVNVLTY
+689 FARVNILTY
-698 EQGTPDHKFVA
+698 EQGTPDHKLVA
-709 SGDWSNGPWGATLK
+709 AGDWSNGPWGATLR
-723 GTAYGSVLIPNANS
+723 GTAYGSVLIPNATPS
-737 TLDYKSG
+737 LDYKSG

-759 DITWALG
+759 DVTWALG

-785 GVVGFPSY
+785 GVVAFPSY

>member
-1 MHFKSFLLAAASAAA
+1 MRFRSFLMAAASVAAV
-16 FAGAAHAQDAA
+16 AGAAQAQDVATT
-27 PADDTTAVDQIVVT
+27 DDSTAVDQIVIT

-56 DIVDSKA
+56 DVVDNKA

-127 NGSIGRGSSPF
+127 NGSIGRGSAPF

-173 RLREARSGGGA
+173 RLREASHGGGA
-184 SATYGVYNTDV
+184 SATYGIYNTDV
-195 KTERNHDGRKAHDG
+195 KTTRDQDGRKAHDG

-222 PNDGFLTLTGE
+222 PNDGFLTVTGE

-267 IYANAGL
+267 IYANFGL
-274 PLNDDWSLYGLA
+274 PLNDAWSLYGLA

-301 AVVGGALNT
+301 ADNANNYTSV
-310 AQNIASIYPNGYVPK
+310 YPTGYVPR

-333 NLLFGTKGVIAG
+333 NLAFGTKGVIAG
-345 FNVDASVSYGNNK
+345 FNVDASVTYGNNK

-369 SLGAASPTRFKDGSM
+369 SLGPSSPTRFKDGSM

-394 VNRPLDLFNFAK
+394 VNRPLELFNFAK
-406 PSTLAFGV
+406 PSTLAFGI
-414 EYRDETYKIKAGETA
+414 EYRDETYKIEAGETA
-429 SWVNGGA
+429 SWVNGGNGK
-436 GAANAGI
+436 GA

-451 RPTNAVDVS
+451 RPANEVDVS
-460 RNATSFYVDLDN
+460 RNATSLYVDLDN
-472 QITDKLDV
+472 QITDKLDI

-507 DSFALRGAFSSGFR
+507 DNFALRGAFSSGFR

-536 IVGGSPVDVG
+536 IIAGGAAVDVG

-600 ENIAGVNGGTATQQA
+600 ENIQGVNGGTPTQQA

-626 TARFFVNGVDTTTKG
+626 TARFFVNGVDTTSKG

-666 NQTDVNRVPTTST
+666 NQTDVNKVPTTST

-689 FARVNVLTY
+689 FARVNILTY

-709 SGDWSNGPWGATLK
+709 AGDWSNGPWGATLR
-723 GTAYGSVLIPNANS
+723 GTAYGSVLIPNATPS
-737 TLDYKSG
+737 LDYKSG

-759 DITWALG
+759 DVTWAVG

-772 EYPDRAPAPVNTT
+772 EYPNKAPAPVNTT
-785 GVVGFPSY
+785 GVVAFPSY

>member
-1 MHFKSFLLAAASAAA
+1 MRFKSFLLAAASIAAVS
-16 FAGAAHAQDAA
+16 GAAQAQDVAA
-27 PADDTTAVDQIVVT
+27 PAESTEVDQVVIT

-56 DIVDSKA
+56 DVVDNKA

-115 GHRAHTAALVNI
+115 GHRAHTSALVNI
-127 NGSIGRGSSPF
+127 NGSIGRGSAPF

-173 RLREARSGGGA
+173 RLREASHGGGA
-184 SATYGVYNTDV
+184 SATYGIYNTDV
-195 KTERNHDGRKAHDG
+195 KTARDRDGRKAHDG

-222 PNDGFLTLTGE
+222 PNEGFLTVTGE

-238 PTNRADLD
+238 PTNRADRD
-246 PRVTPNKVTGVY
+246 PRVSPQKVTGVY

-267 IYANAGL
+267 IYANFGL
-274 PLNDDWSLYGLA
+274 PLNEAWSLYGLA

-301 AVVGGALNT
+301 ADNANNYVSV
-310 AQNIASIYPNGYVPK
+310 YPTGYVPR

-333 NLLFGTKGVIAG
+333 NLAFGTKGVIGG
-345 FNVDASVSYGNNK
+345 FNVDASVTYGNNK

-369 SLGAASPTRFKDGSM
+369 SLGPSSPTRFKDGSM

-394 VNRPLDLFNFAK
+394 VNRPLELFNFAK
-406 PSTLAFGV
+406 PSTLAFGI
-414 EYRDETYKIKAGETA
+414 EYRDETYKIEAGETA
-429 SWVNGGA
+429 SWINGGNGK
-436 GAANAGI
+436 GA

-451 RPTNAVDVS
+451 RPANEVDVS
-460 RNATSFYVDLDN
+460 RNATSLYVDLDN
-472 QITDKLDV
+472 QITDKLDI

-493 STTTGKIAARYDFT
+493 STTTGKIAARYDFS
-507 DSFALRGAFSSGFR
+507 DNFALRGAFSTGFR

-536 IVGGSPVDVG
+536 IVSGGAAVDVG

-600 ENIAGVNGGTATQQA
+600 ENIQGVNGGTPTQQA

-626 TARFFVNGVDTTTKG
+626 TARFFVNGVDTTSKG

-653 AAGRFDLT
+653 EAGRFDLT

-666 NQTDVNRVPTTST
+666 NQTDVNKVPTTST

-709 SGDWSNGPWGATLK
+709 AGDWSNGPWGATLR
-723 GTAYGSVLIPNANS
+723 GTAYGSVLIPNA
-737 TLDYKSG
+737 TPALDYKSG

-759 DITWALG
+759 DVTWALG

-772 EYPDRAPAPVNTT
+772 EYPDQAPAPVNTT
-785 GVVGFPSY
+785 GVVAFPSY

>member
-1 MHFKSFLLAAASAAA
+1 MRFRSFLLTAASVAAV
-16 FAGAAHAQDAA
+16 AGAAQAQTVAA
-27 PADDTTAVDQIVVT
+27 PADDSTEVDQVVIT

-56 DIVDSKA
+56 DVVDNKA

-115 GHRAHTAALVNI
+115 GHRAHTSALVNI
-127 NGSIGRGSSPF
+127 NGSIGRGSAPF

-173 RLREARSGGGA
+173 RLREASHGGGA
-184 SATYGVYNTDV
+184 SATYGIYNTEV
-195 KTERNHDGRKAHDG
+195 KTARDRDGRKAHDG

-238 PTNRADLD
+238 PTNRADRD
-246 PRVTPNKVTGVY
+246 PRVSPQKVTGVY

-274 PLNDDWSLYGLA
+274 PLNDEWSLYGLA

-301 AVVGGALNT
+301 ADNANNYVSV
-310 AQNIASIYPNGYVPK
+310 YPTGYVPR

-333 NLLFGTKGVIAG
+333 NLAFGTKGVIAG
-345 FNVDASVSYGNNK
+345 FNVDASVTYGNNK

-369 SLGAASPTRFKDGSM
+369 SLGATSPTRFKDGSM

-394 VNRPLDLFNFAK
+394 VNRPLELFNFAK

-414 EYRDETYKIKAGETA
+414 EYRDETYKIEAGETA
-429 SWVNGGA
+429 SWVNGGNGK
-436 GAANAGI
+436 GA

-451 RPTNAVDVS
+451 RPANEVDVS
-460 RNATSFYVDLDN
+460 RNATSLYVDLDN
-472 QITDKLDV
+472 QITDKLDI

-507 DSFALRGAFSSGFR
+507 DNFALRGAFSSGFR

-536 IVGGSPVDVG
+536 IVSGGAAVDVG

-573 GAVYHKGPFELTV
+573 GAIYHKGPFELTV

-600 ENIAGVNGGTATQQA
+600 ENIQGVNGGTATQQA

-626 TARFFVNGVDTTTKG
+626 TARFFVNGVDTTSKG

-666 NQTDVNRVPTTST
+666 NQTEVTRVPTTST

-689 FARVNVLTY
+689 FARVNILTY

-709 SGDWSNGPWGATLK
+709 SGDWSNGPWGATLR
-723 GTAYGSVLIPNANS
+723 GTAYGSVLIPNA
-737 TLDYKSG
+737 TPALDYKSG

-759 DITWALG
+759 DVTWAVG

-772 EYPDRAPAPVNTT
+772 EYPEQAPAPVNTT

>member
-1 MHFKSFLLAAASAAA
+1 MRFKSFLLAAASIAAVSGVA
-16 FAGAAHAQDAA
+16 QAQDVAA
-27 PADDTTAVDQIVVT
+27 PTDSTEVDQVVIT

-56 DIVDSKA
+56 DVVDNKA

-115 GHRAHTAALVNI
+115 GHRAHTSALVNI
-127 NGSIGRGSSPF
+127 NGSIGRGSAPF

-173 RLREARSGGGA
+173 RLREASHGGGA
-184 SATYGVYNTDV
+184 SATYGIYNTDV
-195 KTERNHDGRKAHDG
+195 KTARDRDGRKAHDG

-222 PNDGFLTLTGE
+222 PNEGFLTVTGE

-238 PTNRADLD
+238 PTNRADRD
-246 PRVTPNKVTGVY
+246 PRVSPQNVTGVY

-267 IYANAGL
+267 IYANFGL
-274 PLNDDWSLYGLA
+274 PLNEAWSLYGLA

-301 AVVGGALNT
+301 ADNANNYVSV
-310 AQNIASIYPNGYVPK
+310 YPTGYVPR

-333 NLLFGTKGVIAG
+333 NLAFGTKGVIGG
-345 FNVDASVSYGNNK
+345 FNVDASVTYGNNK

-369 SLGAASPTRFKDGSM
+369 SLGPSSPTRFKDGSM

-394 VNRPLDLFNFAK
+394 VNRPLELFNFAK
-406 PSTLAFGV
+406 PSTLAFGI
-414 EYRDETYKIKAGETA
+414 EYRDETYKIEAGETA
-429 SWVNGGA
+429 SWINGGNGK
-436 GAANAGI
+436 GA

-451 RPTNAVDVS
+451 RPANEVDVS
-460 RNATSFYVDLDN
+460 RNATSLYVDLDN
-472 QITDKLDV
+472 QITDKLDI

-507 DSFALRGAFSSGFR
+507 DNFALRGAFSTGFR

-536 IVGGSPVDVG
+536 IVSGGAAVDVG

-600 ENIAGVNGGTATQQA
+600 ENIQGVNGGTPTQQA

-626 TARFFVNGVDTTTKG
+626 TARFFVNGVDTTSKG

-653 AAGRFDLT
+653 EAGRFDLT

-666 NQTDVNRVPTTST
+666 NQTDVNKVPTTSI

-709 SGDWSNGPWGATLK
+709 AGDWSNGPWGATLR
-723 GTAYGSVLIPNANS
+723 GTAYGSVLIPNA
-737 TLDYKSG
+737 TPALDYKSG

-759 DITWALG
+759 DVTWALG

-772 EYPDRAPAPVNTT
+772 EYPDQAPAPVNTT
-785 GVVGFPSY
+785 GVVAFPSY